1 MASQCKARV
10 TTNGAASS
18 IKTYAAELFSPKS
31 GAVVSDP
38 RIITATDSKAP
49 MNLELETSASRKST
63 IKRPKSS
70 AAVDSQSMADL
81 KL

>member
-10 TTNGAASS
+10 TGGAPSNL
-18 IKTYAAELFSPKS
+18 KTYAPELFSPKS
-31 GAVVSDP
+31 GAVVREP
-38 RIITATDSKAP
+38 RIITATDSKVP
-49 MNLELETSASRKST
+49 MNLELETSASRQST

-70 AAVDSQSMADL
+70 AAIDSQPTVD